1 MHWNHHE
8 FLQLAVKY
16 IRIEIL
22 TLSLDP
28 KTNIYT
34 IDPECGFASGNLHC
48 FTSLRPASAPMVSN
62 REILMA
68 FKGANLDFAANNPLL
83 NVPSFF
89 PLFAYIRC
97 RGIGIL
103 ERVAN
108 RVKSNLS
115 IIRLFLQTLSSSPH
129 SLKYLSIPLL
139 NGMVTLHSTHQ
150 LPSRPPASE
159 F

>member
-22 TLSLDP
+22 TLFLDP

-34 IDPECGFASGNLHC
+34 IDPECGFASRNLRC
-48 FTSLRPASAPMVSN
+48 YTSLRPASAPMSSN

-83 NVPSFF
+83 NVPSSF

-97 RGIGIL
+97 RGIGFL

-115 IIRLFLQTLSSSPH
+115 IIRVFLQTPSSSPS
-129 SLKYLSIPLL
+129 SLNYLSIPFL
-139 NGMVTLHSTHQ
+139 NGMVTLHPTHQ
-150 LPSRPPASE
+150 LPSWPPASE